1 MRNHGFKQGVVGL
14 PNKTGRQPPKAAA
27 KRRTRRSSEE
37 VIDLLIEA
45 ACIEFERNGYE
56 ATKTAAIAKRAGV
69 TEALIF
75 SNFGSKARL
84 FHDSIFN
91 PLNRHFLDFCATHLV
106 ESNDPE
112 GAKEWTR
119 QYTRELQDFIGKHSM
134 MLRTVIAAQM
144 FDSGSVPGLGQ
155 VEGLHDFFSR
165 ATAKSMIRLSD
176 KPKIHPKLVSRVS
189 FASVLACVIFR
200 DWLFPKGLASE
211 RGISAA
217 ISDFILE
224 GPHANA
230 S

>member
-1 MRNHGFKQGVVGL
+1 
-14 PNKTGRQPPKAAA
+14 
-27 KRRTRRSSEE
+27 
-37 VIDLLIEA
+37 
-45 ACIEFERNGYE
+45 
-56 ATKTAAIAKRAGV
+56 
-69 TEALIF
+69 
-75 SNFGSKARL
+75 
-84 FHDSIFN
+84 
-91 PLNRHFLDFCATHLV
+91 V

-119 QYTRELQDFIGKHSM
+119 QYTRERQDFIGKHSM

-189 FASVLACVIFR
+189 FATVLACVIFR

-211 RGISAA
+211 REISAA
-217 ISDFILE
+217 IGDFILE
-224 GPHANA
+224 GLHANA